1 VGTLDNDHW
10 GHWHRGTSQLE
21 KKLIKQI
28 KSKQTSKQA
37 NKQTSKQAKAMQTPG
52 AFVLKMK
59 TRKWRLC
66 VVKQVPAERSSC
78 CSSCW
83 MLFGQSRRADLS
95 TFQMEF
101 QPEQETTLINHLANM
116 ADTDECMEMETQIR
130 LVLVRDAPAVSC
142 IESLWPLE
150 GQEMY
155 RKQLGTASALINSL
169 HQDVHM
175 LCISPQ
181 QQPPQQQQQ
190 PEPQQQ
196 AESKSRHHMKTR
208 SQTR

>member
-1 VGTLDNDHW
+1 
-10 GHWHRGTSQLE
+10 
-21 KKLIKQI
+21 
-28 KSKQTSKQA
+28 
-37 NKQTSKQAKAMQTPG
+37 MQTPG

-59 TRKWRLC
+59 TRRWRLC

-78 CSSCW
+78 W
-83 MLFGQSRRADLS
+83 MLFGQSRNNRT

-175 LCISPQ
+175 LCISPKGNRNEGNLNEGNR
-181 QQPPQQQQQ
+181 QQPSPQRQS
-190 PEPQQQ
+190 PPQNQT
-196 AESKSRHHMKTR
+196 KSRHHMQTR

>member
-1 VGTLDNDHW
+1 
-10 GHWHRGTSQLE
+10 
-21 KKLIKQI
+21 
-28 KSKQTSKQA
+28 
-37 NKQTSKQAKAMQTPG
+37 MQTPG

-78 CSSCW
+78 W
-83 MLFGQSRRADLS
+83 MLFGQSRNNRT

-130 LVLVRDAPAVSC
+130 LVLVSDAPAVSC

-175 LCISPQ
+175 LCISPKGNLKQ
-181 QQPPQQQQQ
+181 PSPQRQSPPQNQT
-190 PEPQQQ
+190 
-196 AESKSRHHMKTR
+196 KSRHHMQTR
-208 SQTR
+208 SQTQTR

>member
-1 VGTLDNDHW
+1 
-10 GHWHRGTSQLE
+10 
-21 KKLIKQI
+21 
-28 KSKQTSKQA
+28 
-37 NKQTSKQAKAMQTPG
+37 MQTPG

-66 VVKQVPAERSSC
+66 VVKQVPAQR
-78 CSSCW
+78 SSCW
-83 MLFGQSRRADLS
+83 MLFGQNRADLS

-101 QPEQETTLINHLANM
+101 QPHQETTLINHLANM

-130 LVLVRDAPAVSC
+130 LVLVSDAPAVSC

-155 RKQLGTASALINSL
+155 RKQLRTASALIKSL

-175 LCISPQ
+175 LHISPQ
-181 QQPPQQQQQ
+181 RQSPQQ
-190 PEPQQQ
+190 
-196 AESKSRHHMKTR
+196 SKSRHHMQTR
-208 SQTR
+208 SQAR

>member
-1 VGTLDNDHW
+1 
-10 GHWHRGTSQLE
+10 
-21 KKLIKQI
+21 
-28 KSKQTSKQA
+28 
-37 NKQTSKQAKAMQTPG
+37 MQTPG

-59 TRKWRLC
+59 TRKWHLC

-78 CSSCW
+78 W
-83 MLFGQSRRADLS
+83 MLFGQSRADLS

-116 ADTDECMEMETQIR
+116 ADTDECMEIETQIR

-175 LCISPQ
+175 LCISPKGNRNEGNLKQ
-181 QQPPQQQQQ
+181 QSPPQNQT
-190 PEPQQQ
+190 
-196 AESKSRHHMKTR
+196 KSRHHMQTR
-208 SQTR
+208 SQTQPR

>member
-1 VGTLDNDHW
+1 
-10 GHWHRGTSQLE
+10 
-21 KKLIKQI
+21 
-28 KSKQTSKQA
+28 
-37 NKQTSKQAKAMQTPG
+37 MQTPG

-59 TRKWRLC
+59 TRNWRLC

-78 CSSCW
+78 W
-83 MLFGQSRRADLS
+83 MLFGQGRADLT

-101 QPEQETTLINHLANM
+101 QTHQETTLINHLANM
-116 ADTDECMEMETQIR
+116 ADADECMKMETQIR

-169 HQDVHM
+169 HQDMNM

-181 QQPPQQQQQ
+181 GNRNEGNRKQPSPPQNQT
-190 PEPQQQ
+190 
-196 AESKSRHHMKTR
+196 KSRHHMQTR
-208 SQTR
+208 SQTQAR

>member
-1 VGTLDNDHW
+1 
-10 GHWHRGTSQLE
+10 
-21 KKLIKQI
+21 
-28 KSKQTSKQA
+28 
-37 NKQTSKQAKAMQTPG
+37 MQTPG
-52 AFVLKMK
+52 AFVLKLK
-59 TRKWRLC
+59 TRSWRLC
-66 VVKQVPAERSSC
+66 VVKQVPAERA
-78 CSSCW
+78 SCW

-101 QPEQETTLINHLANM
+101 QPEQETMLINHLANM

-142 IESLWPLE
+142 IESLWPLK

-175 LCISPQ
+175 LCISPKENLKQ
-181 QQPPQQQQQ
+181 PSPQRQSPQQPSPPQNQT
-190 PEPQQQ
+190 
-196 AESKSRHHMKTR
+196 KSRHHMQTR

>member
-1 VGTLDNDHW
+1 
-10 GHWHRGTSQLE
+10 
-21 KKLIKQI
+21 
-28 KSKQTSKQA
+28 
-37 NKQTSKQAKAMQTPG
+37 MQTPG

-59 TRKWRLC
+59 TRSWRLC

-78 CSSCW
+78 W
-83 MLFGQSRRADLS
+83 MLFGQSRNNRT

-142 IESLWPLE
+142 IESLWPLK

-175 LCISPQ
+175 LCISPKGNRNEGNR
-181 QQPPQQQQQ
+181 QQPSPQRQSPQRQSPQQ
-190 PEPQQQ
+190 PSPPQNQT
-196 AESKSRHHMKTR
+196 KSHHPMQTR